1 MNTQNAQSSAPTAK
15 HTLGLWK
22 WWDEKSVSPRP
33 DKYDLAKLETVDGH
47 QIFTI
52 YGGAGIEALGKSPQ
66 AKANAAFIVRACNA
80 HEDLLAAC
88 EALEASLLAAFEEK
102 PKLFEQAITLAHAAI
117 AKAKASG
124 PA

>member
-1 MNTQNAQSSAPTAK
+1 MLPHTPTPWE
-15 HTLGLWK
+15 HGQYLWSI
-22 WWDEKSVSPRP
+22 DAE
-33 DKYDLAKLETVDGH
+33 
-47 QIFTI
+47 
-52 YGGAGIEALGKSPQ
+52 GIEVAQ
-66 AKANAAFIVRACNA
+66 ANTVEDAAFIVRACNA